1 MALGVIMISMPGVAD
16 TKRNF
21 AEILDRVSEG
31 EQVIV
36 SRRGRPI
43 AAIVP
48 VPVEE
53 DDAPLGLA
61 AFAGALAARD
71 DLDEVVAG
79 VVATRSVARERE
91 APEVE

>member
-1 MALGVIMISMPGVAD
+1 MSPMPGVAD

-36 SRRGRPI
+36 SRRGRPV

-48 VPVEE
+48 VPADGE
-53 DDAPLGLA
+53 DSPLGLA
-61 AFAGALAARD
+61 AFAGALAAQHE
-71 DLDEVVAG
+71 LDEVVAG

>member
-1 MALGVIMISMPGVAD
+1 MPGVAD

-36 SRRGRPI
+36 SRRGRPV

-48 VPVEE
+48 VPADQE
-53 DDAPLGLA
+53 DSPLGLA
-61 AFAGALAARD
+61 AFAGALAGRD
-71 DLDEVVAG
+71 ELDQVVAG

>member
-1 MALGVIMISMPGVAD
+1 MISMPGVAD

-31 EQVIV
+31 ERVIV

-48 VPVEE
+48 VPADGE
-53 DDAPLGLA
+53 DSPLGLA
-61 AFAGALAARD
+61 AFAGALAARG

>member
-1 MALGVIMISMPGVAD
+1 MISMPGVAD

-36 SRRGRPI
+36 SRRGRPV

-48 VPVEE
+48 VPTEGE
-53 DDAPLGLA
+53 DSPLGLA
-61 AFAGALAARD
+61 AFAGALAGRD
-71 DLDEVVAG
+71 DLDEVVG
-79 VVATRSVARERE
+79 GIVATRSVSRERE
-91 APEVE
+91 VPEVE

>member
-1 MALGVIMISMPGVAD
+1 MISMPGVAD